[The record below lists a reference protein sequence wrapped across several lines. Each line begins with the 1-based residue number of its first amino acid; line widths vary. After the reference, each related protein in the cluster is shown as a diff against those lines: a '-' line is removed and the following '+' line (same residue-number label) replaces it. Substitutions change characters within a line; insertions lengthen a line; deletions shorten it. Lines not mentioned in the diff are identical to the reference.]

1 MYSKPTARRGQ
12 QQGVQR
18 PVHAVTYIVASDQNL
33 TQVAFKV
40 AVNVLFCICHLSCLG
55 GNSSSNKGDSQY
67 TMRTAWAEAA
77 GVLLFRHT
85 WTFMYEST
93 LMRKPLYSIPHLS
106 FTAIIL
112 PVRPAR
118 NGFGFTIPWHTT
130 HNASKGEHPCR
141 ACHPMHQLTEDM
153 VCCDC
158 ETKLN
163 WLWVAPF
170 NCYYYYY

>member
-1 MYSKPTARRGQ
+1 MYSKPAAHRGQ
-12 QQGVQR
+12 IKVYRAQS
-18 PVHAVTYIVASDQNL
+18 TLSL
-33 TQVAFKV
+33 TLLHLIRTSPKLPSKLPSMYSSVFA
-40 AVNVLFCICHLSCLG
+40 ICHFG
-55 GNSSSNKGDSQY
+55 WGHSSSNKATVSTQ
-67 TMRTAWAEAA
+67 MHRWAEAA
-77 GVLLFRHT
+77 GVLLFSHT

-93 LMRKPLYSIPHLS
+93 LMRKPLYSMPHLS

-130 HNASKGEHPCR
+130 HNASKGELCMPACR
-141 ACHPMHQLTEDM
+141 ACHPMHQLTDDM
-153 VCCDC
+153 VCYCDC

-170 NCYYYYY
+170 NC